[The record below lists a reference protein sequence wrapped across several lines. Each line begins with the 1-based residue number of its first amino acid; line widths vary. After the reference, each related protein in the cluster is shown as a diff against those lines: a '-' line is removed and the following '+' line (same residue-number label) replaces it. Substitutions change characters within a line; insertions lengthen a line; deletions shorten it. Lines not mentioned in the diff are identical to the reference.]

1 MNRAVVYCVNCEFI
15 NLTAISIASLCKNY
29 DVNSDSLKILVLVD
43 HIENND
49 IDTLKKIPNIYN
61 VKNIS
66 IDIWS
71 KTVLFSEEI
80 INPVLKK
87 KQVMFWR
94 LFVPQA
100 FSNYEQILYLD
111 NDTVINCDINNVFD
125 LSDSEAPVSAAKDF
139 YFYTVGNTRND
150 QERLTVDPTNYFNSG
165 VLVFNVAS
173 YIYQIDQD
181 TLVSMIND
189 NRYPYLDQ
197 TILNVLFENK
207 IGELPLECNYEK
219 PDDWLFKWAN
229 IINPMIGQEI
239 IKARKNILIRH
250 FVENQDCT
258 KPWQHL
264 TNLDRWDNYFWDYFW
279 TIKNFDYR

>member
-1 MNRAVVYCVNCEFI
+1 M
-15 NLTAISIASLCKNY
+15 
-29 DVNSDSLKILVLVD
+29 
-43 HIENND
+43 
-49 IDTLKKIPNIYN
+49 
-61 VKNIS
+61 KNIS

-279 TIKNFDYR
+279 TIKNFDYKSNSTINLNKN